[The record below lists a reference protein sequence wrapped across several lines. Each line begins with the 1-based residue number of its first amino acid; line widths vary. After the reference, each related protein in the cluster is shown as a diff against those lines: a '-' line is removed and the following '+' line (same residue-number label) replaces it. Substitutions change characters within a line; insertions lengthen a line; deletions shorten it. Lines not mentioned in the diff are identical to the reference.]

1 MLRYARTFVR
11 SHSLSLA
18 HFISLSYFICFVG
31 SDFSFNVMDLTDLNV
46 SFSSVKKIN
55 L

>member
-1 MLRYARTFVR
+1 MLRYARSFAF
-11 SHSLSLA
+11 SLSLA

-46 SFSSVKKIN
+46 SFSSVKKK
-55 L
+55 